1 MLYLIVALLVVIDQ
15 ITKMLVISRV
25 ELHQVVPIIDGFF
38 SITFVKNTGGAFSF
52 LSDTT
57 WGIFILT
64 ALSVVVSIITLIL
77 IRYFKQSYYSRV
89 RLALTVLAGGAIG
102 NMIDRIWSGAVVD
115 FLMFDFGSYTFPIF
129 NFADKCIVVSC
140 ISLIFILFFDRKLI
154 DAMSQE
160 KPKPKSHKR
169 VSDEQEEKE
178 STSDE

>member
-89 RLALTVLAGGAIG
+89 RLALTVLYI
-102 NMIDRIWSGAVVD
+102 SD
-115 FLMFDFGSYTFPIF
+115 F
-129 NFADKCIVVSC
+129 
-140 ISLIFILFFDRKLI
+140 
-154 DAMSQE
+154 
-160 KPKPKSHKR
+160 
-169 VSDEQEEKE
+169 
-178 STSDE
+178 